1 MSVEMAADKVGL
13 ALYELGDCYSG
24 DMTDEQVDILHEMAA
39 LNRILWMLIHEPAAY
54 AANSYIG
61 ASRNEDESK
70 QQEE

>member
-39 LNRILWMLIHEPAAY
+39 LNRILWMLIHEPA
-54 AANSYIG
+54 NSYIEET
-61 ASRNEDESK
+61 RNEDESK

>member
-39 LNRILWMLIHEPAAY
+39 LNRILWMLIHEPA
-54 AANSYIG
+54 NSYIG